1 MEELTFTVTAKSS
14 KDKEAKLYLL
24 SFFDSI
30 TETQRTKFMELIE
43 TLKLIMA
50 PSEDESQKNKKQAT

>member
-14 KDKEAKLYLL
+14 KDKEAKLSLL
-24 SFFDSI
+24 DFFDSI

-50 PSEDESQKNKKQAT
+50 PSKGESQKNEKQSD

>member
-1 MEELTFTVTAKSS
+1 MEGLTFTVTAKSS
-14 KDKEAKLYLL
+14 KDKEAKLCLL
-24 SFFDSI
+24 DFFDSI

-50 PSEDESQKNKKQAT
+50 PSEDELQKNEI